1 LIETNGRI
9 ARALERVPNF
19 AQHRDELANV
29 NVIRIYQRLGYGI
42 GQHV

>member
-19 AQHRDELANV
+19 AQHRDELPNV